1 MLTHNQSSQALDQLK
16 TFSSES
22 LKENLIHKGVFK
34 NEEEFDE
41 LYMEFLKFAYVTKIS
56 NEPVAMMSAEVDEIW
71 HQFILYTRDYQK
83 FCNDYLGEFLHHIPS
98 IKTSDI
104 PVESEEAFRDTYE
117 AHFGPLHSTWLNSE
131 SKCRACTGEK

>member
-1 MLTHNQSSQALDQLK
+1 MLTHNQSSQVLDQLK
-16 TFSSES
+16 SFANES
-22 LKENLIHKGVFK
+22 LKEYLIHKGVFK

-41 LYMEFLKFAYVTKIS
+41 LYTEFLKFAYVTKVS

-71 HQFILYTRDYQK
+71 HQFILYTRDYLK

-98 IKTSDI
+98 IQTSDI
-104 PVESEEAFRDTYE
+104 PVESEEAFKSTYE
-117 AHFGPLHSTWLNSE
+117 SHFGPLHSTWLESE